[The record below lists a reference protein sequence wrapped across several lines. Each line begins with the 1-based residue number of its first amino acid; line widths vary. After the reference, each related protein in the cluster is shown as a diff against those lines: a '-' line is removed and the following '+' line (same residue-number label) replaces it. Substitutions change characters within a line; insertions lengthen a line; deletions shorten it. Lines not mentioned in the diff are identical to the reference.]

1 MGVVRVHTPLV
12 VAVLVAAA
20 TAAPV
25 RATAARP
32 SPHIAGR
39 PVAVTLRE
47 YAIVLPTKLR
57 PGLTTFVL
65 RNRGGFPHDFTAIYG
80 PVRFRSP
87 VIAPGSMS
95 LLTVRLVPGAYV
107 VVCTLLDGGHL
118 AEGMLTL
125 FTIGSRSHG
134 SGRWHYP

>member
-1 MGVVRVHTPLV
+1 MA
-12 VAVLVAAA
+12 AVLVAAA
-20 TAAPV
+20 TAAPA
-25 RATAARP
+25 RATAVRP
-32 SPHIAGR
+32 SAHIAGR

-65 RNRGGFPHDFTAIYG
+65 RNRGSFPHNFTTIFG
-80 PVRFRSP
+80 PVRFQSP
-87 VIAPGSMS
+87 NVAPGQTT

-107 VVCTLLDGGHL
+107 VACTLLNGGHL
-118 AEGMLTL
+118 AEGMLTVV
-125 FTIGSRSHG
+125 TIGSRSHG